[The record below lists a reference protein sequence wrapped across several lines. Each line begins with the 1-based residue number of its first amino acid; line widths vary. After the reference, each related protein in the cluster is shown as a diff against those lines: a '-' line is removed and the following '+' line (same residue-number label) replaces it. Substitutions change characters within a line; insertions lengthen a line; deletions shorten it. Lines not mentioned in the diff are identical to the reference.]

1 MTQYYY
7 PAVPIHP
14 QQANAGMSKS
24 QWPSTP
30 YPYTNNYLELGKF
43 GAIVGFCGASAA
55 NLRRVQGKEISGS
68 EALLDSL
75 RTGVAAGLA
84 TATAGYV
91 ANQFRGSLLSFAATL
106 ATGTAVM
113 YALNTESREKT

>member
-1 MTQYYY
+1 MTRYNY
-7 PAVPIHP
+7 PAIPMHR
-14 QQANAGMSKS
+14 QQANPVMAQS

-30 YPYTNNYLELGKF
+30 NTNSYLELGKF

-55 NLRRVQGKEISGS
+55 NLRRVQGNEITGS
-68 EALLDSL
+68 EALFDSL

-84 TATAGYV
+84 TATAGFV
-91 ANQFRGSLLSFAATL
+91 ANQFRSSFLSMAATL

>member
-1 MTQYYY
+1 MTQYHY
-7 PAVPIHP
+7 PAVPIHQ
-14 QQANAGMSKS
+14 QQANAGMFKS
-24 QWPSTP
+24 QWPST
-30 YPYTNNYLELGKF
+30 PYTNNYLELGKF

-68 EALLDSL
+68 EALFDSL